1 MYMALYCW
9 RLFSKSLE
17 SLGYVMKQSEL
28 FGSPAMVWALFMLG
42 VNTSYLGVNSDAH
55 PRLFLDAAAAAAAG
69 AGGVSGLPCRGV
81 ISVSLSGGRVYPCRG

>member
-1 MYMALYCW
+1 MALYCW

-55 PRLFLDAAAAAAAG
+55 PRLFLDAAAAAAAELVG
-69 AGGVSGLPCRGV
+69 CRGCPVGGLLVFPCRGV
-81 ISVSLSGGRVYPCRG
+81 ECIPVGDK